1 MKTQSSLPKPFSLV
15 LYLFHQATPS
25 SPRRGSFS
33 LIPSIKFSFRSA
45 WLWASFRIWIF
56 SFPLEFLPFSSGGCL
71 NSTDQ
76 HGGGRIRILGGRSNE
91 DYEDLYLFVGL
102 VFMFFIFVFQGFV
115 GIHDSIWNVLLW
127 SSFISGPSLWLSIF
141 DVPLNP
147 DGFTLSY
154 CKPVI
159 VASL

>member
-1 MKTQSSLPKPFSLV
+1 M
-15 LYLFHQATPS
+15 
-25 SPRRGSFS
+25 
-33 LIPSIKFSFRSA
+33 
-45 WLWASFRIWIF
+45 
-56 SFPLEFLPFSSGGCL
+56 